1 MGDGAVWGDLD
12 RPRLSA
18 ARLSRAL
25 RDDGYDLQVVERTAS
40 TNADLVTAAAAGAAE
55 GTVLVAESQQAGRGR
70 LGRSWTSPP
79 RAGLTYSI
87 LLRPPAPSGWLPL
100 LAGLSVVMALREH
113 AGVDAAL
120 KWPNDVVLIEGGE
133 AEGGEAE
140 GGAAESSAGESAAV
154 ERKVAGILAEV
165 AGDAVVIG
173 IGLNVTTRAEEFAGL
188 PPASLDPTSLAL
200 AGARTTDRE
209 TVLKAQLRAFSRAY
223 AAWRSDPGSVAP
235 LYRSVCR
242 TLGRNV
248 RLELPG
254 GRTVPGVATD
264 VDDQGR
270 LVLSDPA
277 GVAHA
282 FAAGDV
288 VHLR

>member
-1 MGDGAVWGDLD
+1 
-12 RPRLSA
+12 
-18 ARLSRAL
+18 
-25 RDDGYDLQVVERTAS
+25 
-40 TNADLVTAAAAGAAE
+40 
-55 GTVLVAESQQAGRGR
+55 
-70 LGRSWTSPP
+70 
-79 RAGLTYSI
+79 
-87 LLRPPAPSGWLPL
+87 L

-113 AGVDAAL
+113 AGVDAAV
-120 KWPNDVVLIEGGE
+120 KWPNDVVLIEGRSVDS
-133 AEGGEAE
+133 
-140 GGAAESSAGESAAV
+140 GAAESAAV

-165 AGDAVVIG
+165 AGDAVVVG

-188 PPASLDPTSLAL
+188 PQASLDPTSLAL

-223 AAWRSDPGSVAP
+223 AAWRSDAGSVAP

-242 TLGRNV
+242 TLGRDV

-254 GRTVPGVATD
+254 GRTISGVATD

-270 LVLSDPA
+270 LLLSDA
-277 GVAHA
+277 TGTAHA